1 MRHRRQRNGG
11 FDAVEPRGDA
21 RVVREG
27 SLGSH
32 AVSIDLLDDRD
43 VARGV
48 ENEIFR
54 VDGIIVAAAAKRSEE
69 LLTRLC
75 R

>member
-1 MRHRRQRNGG
+1 MRHRCQRNGG
-11 FDAVEPRGDA
+11 FDAVEPRGNG

-27 SLGSH
+27 SSGPH
-32 AVSIDLLDDRD
+32 AESVDLLDDRD
-43 VARGV
+43 VARGIK
-48 ENEIFR
+48 NEIFR
-54 VDGIIVAAAAKRSEE
+54 VDGIIVAAATKRSEE